1 VSRSTRRSS
10 WLWSLALAAASLPAA
25 ASSGTMPV
33 EILDSTGGLAA
44 RFSGAFKHDTGFVET
59 AAGEALV
66 LDAGAH
72 AIYAID
78 SARSQLKEIVHVG
91 GEPGHIL
98 KPTAFTLSPNDI
110 IAVVDAPTEYDRLQ
124 YFGADGTYLN
134 GFYVPNRLGSRV
146 AVGPIVLNGIG
157 SLQFNGRT
165 FFVSTPQNG
174 SLMMEIGTDGRPI
187 RSLGALRPTGHE
199 SDAGVNAALN
209 IGIPL
214 IDPLGGFYFVFQT
227 GLPMFRKYD
236 PDGRLVF
243 ERHIEGAELD
253 ASLRALPTT
262 WPTRPPGD
270 DAIPYSSPLVRTA
283 AVDPAGRLWI
293 SLTAPYTYIYDRSG
307 EKIRVVQLRASGA
320 IVSPSSLFFA
330 RRDRL
335 LVTPGC
341 YVFSS
346 R

>member
-1 VSRSTRRSS
+1 
-10 WLWSLALAAASLPAA
+10 LALALATAALPLT
-25 ASSGTMPV
+25 ASSRIVPV
-33 EILDSTGGLAA
+33 DFLDSTGGLAA
-44 RFSGAFKHDTGFVET
+44 RFTGTFKHDTAFVET
-59 AAGEALV
+59 TGGEALV

-72 AIYAID
+72 AIYSING
-78 SARSQLKEIVHVG
+78 ARSQMKEIVHVG

-98 KPTAFTLSPNDI
+98 KPTAFALSPSDI
-110 IAVVDAPTEYDRLQ
+110 VAVVDAPTGYDRLQ

-146 AVGPIVLNGIG
+146 TVGPIVLNGIG
-157 SLQFNGRT
+157 SLQFTGQT
-165 FFVSTPQNG
+165 FLVSTPQNG
-174 SLMMEIGTDGRPI
+174 SLMMEVGTDGRPI
-187 RSLGALRPTGHE
+187 RSLGALRPTGQE
-199 SDAGVNAALN
+199 GDAGVNALLN

-227 GLPMFRKYD
+227 GSPMFRKYD
-236 PDGRLVF
+236 AGGHLIF

-262 WPTRPPGD
+262 WPPRPSGD
-270 DAIPYSSPLVRTA
+270 DAIPYSSPLVRAA
-283 AVDPAGRLWI
+283 AVDQSGRLWI
-293 SLTAPYTYIYDRSG
+293 SLTVPYTYVYDGSG
-307 EKIRVVQLRASGA
+307 EKVRVVQFRAAGA

-335 LVTPGC
+335 FVTPGC